1 MSLVA
6 GETRAA
12 IGQLISAAGGPL
24 EGIAAAIDD
33 LGAPAVAEIV
43 LGELRHRA
51 DFGTDTGVVVKLVL
65 RHGEDAVSS
74 HLPGEPSGAAPD
86 AVVEQSL
93 AEVVQGL
100 FGPRG
105 PRPAATRVLRWRD
118 LDAPEFYDRTPPA
131 FAVVRGLL
139 DAIDRP
145 FAAGLAEL
153 CVRYGSDKWGIHQY
167 PRHYERHFD
176 PIRDRRLTILE
187 IGVGGYADPGRGGAS
202 LHVWKRYFPRASVFG
217 LDITDKSA
225 LSEQRI
231 TVLAGD
237 QSSPADLA
245 DVIAATGPLDII
257 IDDGSHVSAH
267 LLASFEVFFPLLR
280 DGGLYVLED
289 LQTSYWPSF
298 GGKADVFDDP
308 ATSVGFLK
316 QLVDGLNHED
326 IEGRRPRPTDTT
338 IGGLHFYHNL
348 CFIEKA
354 TNLDGRPPAWISR
367 S

>member
-1 MSLVA
+1 MAITRLV
-6 GETRAA
+6 
-12 IGQLISAAGGPL
+12 SAAGGPL
-24 EGIAAAIDD
+24 EGVIATIDD
-33 LGAPAVAEIV
+33 LGAPVVADIV

-51 DFGTDTGVVVKLVL
+51 DIGADTEAEVRFVL
-65 RHGEDAVSS
+65 RHGGDAVSV

-118 LDAPEFYDRTPPA
+118 LDSREFIADPPPT
-131 FAVVRGLL
+131 FAVVRRLL

-145 FAAGLAEL
+145 YATGLSEL

-176 PIRDRRLTILE
+176 AIRDRPLTILE
-187 IGVGGYADPGRGGAS
+187 IGVGGYADPGQGGAS

-225 LSEQRI
+225 LSEQRL

-237 QSSPADLA
+237 QSSPADLS
-245 DVIAATGPLDII
+245 DVVAETGPPDIV

-267 LLASFEVFFPLLR
+267 LLASFEALFPVLR

-289 LQTSYWPSF
+289 LQTSYWPNF
-298 GGKADVFDDP
+298 GGRADVFDDP
-308 ATSVGFLK
+308 VTSVGFLK

-326 IEGRRPRPTDTT
+326 IDGRRPRATDAT

-348 CFIEKA
+348 CFVEKA
-354 TNLDGRPPAWISR
+354 TNLDGAPPSWIPR